1 MTPNKERV
9 DELMKAMKSF
19 NEEKYQKSEMLDEM
33 LALQS
38 EMVHLTFNDEHASTA
53 ELKLTDVIN
62 HLEQLNSNCAN
73 VADEE
78 LARFREGAEEL
89 VNLIKVEKSGAKG
102 EARAFNT
109 LKYVQSKNIVL
120 KNIELTDGDFRTELD
135 AVVVLP
141 KAIAILE
148 VKNSSK
154 DILID
159 EEGNYFRISETKAWD
174 CNIAE
179 KFATKETLLK
189 QALKEGGI
197 ANVPIRR
204 IVVFTNNKI
213 QIQNDYPYIKKC
225 YANQLPRVLDGLR
238 GGTEFTDNEM
248 EKIAETIDNAECK
261 QAYPCEMNIDQF
273 KQNFATLM
281 AILEEASVNAL
292 PMREDNERVPKESG
306 EIPETMETTTHVS
319 NHTGYAATAI
329 ASAVMTL
336 LITTAVQA
344 LKSRR

>member
-1 MTPNKERV
+1 MTLNKTRV
-9 DELMKAMKSF
+9 DELMKAMKAF
-19 NEEKYQKSEMLDEM
+19 GKERYEKSEMLDEM

-62 HLEQLNSNCAN
+62 HLEQLNSNCGN

-78 LARFREGAEEL
+78 MTRFREGAEEL

-159 EEGNYFRISETKAWD
+159 DEGNYFRISETKTWD

-189 QALKEGGI
+189 HALKEGGI
-197 ANVPIRR
+197 VNIPIRR

-238 GGTEFTDNEM
+238 GDKEISDNEM
-248 EKIAETIDNAECK
+248 EKIAKAIQNAGCK
-261 QAYPCEMNIDQF
+261 EAYPCELNTDQF
-273 KQNFATLM
+273 KQDFATLM
-281 AILEEASVNAL
+281 AILEEASVKVL
-292 PMREDNERVPKESG
+292 SPKVDNEG
-306 EIPETMETTTHVS
+306 LTETVERSDREQMTRPTP
-319 NHTGYAATAI
+319 NHAGYAIAAI

-336 LITTAVQA
+336 LISTAVQA
-344 LKSRR
+344 IKNHR